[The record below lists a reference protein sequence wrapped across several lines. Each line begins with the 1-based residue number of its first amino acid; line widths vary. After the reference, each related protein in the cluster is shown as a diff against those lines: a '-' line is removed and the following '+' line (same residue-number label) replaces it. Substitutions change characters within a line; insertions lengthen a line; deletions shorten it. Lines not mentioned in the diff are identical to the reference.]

1 VNGDKKIAIS
11 HFDDDHSVGLGSVM
25 AAFPEAELDAGGG
38 RGELHSPCL
47 AGETWVWDSVE
58 FSYMSGESGLDERR
72 PWPAAATGSGG
83 RNDDSCVL
91 LIKAADRAVLLPGD
105 ISQHVERALAMQWQS
120 GLKSNLLIASH
131 HGSKGSSSYPFLKM
145 VSAEFVV
152 FSNGYKNGFN
162 HPHPQV
168 ESRARSLGMRP
179 LATSETGMQSYRF
192 VENEPEMF
200 PLLSRCTSRY
210 YWSWSGNRELCR

>member
-1 VNGDKKIAIS
+1 MRAFLVSLTA
-11 HFDDDHSVGLGSVM
+11 GLASL
-25 AAFPEAELDAGGG
+25 ALLRELPD
-38 RGELHSPCL
+38 PQWIVL
-47 AGETWVWDSVE
+47 AVV
-58 FSYMSGESGLDERR
+58 FGL
-72 PWPAAATGSGG
+72 
-83 RNDDSCVL
+83 
-91 LIKAADRAVLLPGD
+91 
-105 ISQHVERALAMQWQS
+105 ALAMQWQS

-179 LATSETGMQSYRF
+179 LATSETGLQSYRF

-210 YWSWSGNRELCR
+210 YWS

>member
-1 VNGDKKIAIS
+1 MRAFLVSLTA
-11 HFDDDHSVGLGSVM
+11 GLAS
-25 AAFPEAELDAGGG
+25 
-38 RGELHSPCL
+38 L
-47 AGETWVWDSVE
+47 ALLRQLPDPQWIVLAVV
-58 FSYMSGESGLDERR
+58 FGL
-72 PWPAAATGSGG
+72 
-83 RNDDSCVL
+83 
-91 LIKAADRAVLLPGD
+91 
-105 ISQHVERALAMQWQS
+105 ALAMQWQS

-162 HPHPQV
+162 HPHPQA

-179 LATSETGMQSYRF
+179 LATSETGLQSYRF

-200 PLLSRCTSRY
+200 PLLSRCTSQY
-210 YWSWSGNRELCR
+210 Y